1 MKTYK
6 GKFRPK
12 NTQKY
17 EGDFDKITYRSM
29 WERQVFR
36 WCDTNSKIVKWS
48 SEEVIIPYRCKTD
61 GKLHRYF
68 TDLKIVTTKGETI
81 IVEIKPESQTRPPK
95 QPKRKSQRH
104 LREVTTYIKNSSKW
118 EAAEY
123 FCEKR
128 GWVFAIWTEKTI
140 KSLGIKLLT

>member
-81 IVEIKPESQTRPPK
+81 IVEIKT
-95 QPKRKSQRH
+95 
-104 LREVTTYIKNSSKW
+104 
-118 EAAEY
+118 
-123 FCEKR
+123 
-128 GWVFAIWTEKTI
+128 
-140 KSLGIKLLT
+140 